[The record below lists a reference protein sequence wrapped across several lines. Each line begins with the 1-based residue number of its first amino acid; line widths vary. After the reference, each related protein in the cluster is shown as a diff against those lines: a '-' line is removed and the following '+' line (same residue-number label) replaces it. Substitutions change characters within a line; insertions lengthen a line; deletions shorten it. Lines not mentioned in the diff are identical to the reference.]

1 AWFGTRRSWVQIPP
15 ARFSAPY
22 SGCELGSLASGVDLC
37 SFVEDKSET
46 VRNSCTTMAAQ
57 DLVPPLHF
65 SVAILGA
72 LIGLVVLFFGRELFW
87 LCVAALGFAA
97 GVQIAPQIVP
107 EPSPAVALIIA
118 IALGVIGA
126 LLALFLQ
133 KVAIAVL
140 GFVAGGY
147 LANGAAAFF
156 IHHAE
161 YAKIIF
167 VAGGLVGAILL
178 LIIFDWALIVA
189 SALVGAH
196 LILGAVVLPPLGAA
210 IIFLVL
216 ALVGIA
222 AQATAFRKSR
232 GL

>member
-1 AWFGTRRSWVQIPP
+1 
-15 ARFSAPY
+15 
-22 SGCELGSLASGVDLC
+22 
-37 SFVEDKSET
+37 
-46 VRNSCTTMAAQ
+46 MAAQ

-72 LIGLVVLFFGRELFW
+72 LIGIVVLFFGRKLFW

-147 LANGAAAFF
+147 LANAGAAAFF

-222 AQATAFRKSR
+222 AQAAAFRKSR